1 MLAVSMRLPKI
12 TSRVVL
18 ALLTLSSVWLALVVM
33 SPFMVHPNTLLDLS
47 GVIGGH
53 ENEYHFKN
61 LNPLPHAIYWLGDA
75 ECHQLANRSY
85 FLNGNQMPFCARDVG
100 LFLGLVLGFGFATF
114 VRWKIHPVLVLVGL
128 VPIAIDGGLQ
138 LVSSYE
144 STNPLRLAT
153 GTLAGLVLALLFAH
167 FLFVIGEDRAKPKPV
182 PSEPQTIREKEVS
195 QEAS

>member
-1 MLAVSMRLPKI
+1 
-12 TSRVVL
+12 
-18 ALLTLSSVWLALVVM
+18 
-33 SPFMVHPNTLLDLS
+33 
-47 GVIGGH
+47 
-53 ENEYHFKN
+53 
-61 LNPLPHAIYWLGDA
+61 
-75 ECHQLANRSY
+75 
-85 FLNGNQMPFCARDVG
+85 MPFCARDVG

-167 FLFVIGEDRAKPKPV
+167 FLFVIGEDRARPKPV
-182 PSEPQTIREKEVS
+182 PLEPQTIREKEVS